1 MLPFRRIPVTS
12 LLLAAIVL
20 TFSVETLAS
29 GSLLGTADTVLVRM
43 GANEPSLF
51 WHGQYW
57 RLLTSV
63 FLHIGLMHLLFNGWA
78 LLQLGGLFEVALGS
92 ARMLVTFLVTGVLA
106 SFVSVL
112 WLGRPGQPGG
122 ISAGASGAIF
132 GLLGA
137 LIAFLG
143 RRRDRL
149 QPWAR
154 SLLSQLVFWAVI
166 NLILG
171 VTLPGID
178 NSAHLGGLASG
189 FLLGLTLRE
198 APHPIPEEA

>member
-43 GANEPSLF
+43 GANDPQLF
-51 WHGQYW
+51 WAGQYW

-63 FLHIGLMHLLFNGWA
+63 FLHIGLVHLLFNGWA

-92 ARMLVTFLVTGVLA
+92 PRMLVTFLVTGILA
-106 SFVSVL
+106 SFASVL
-112 WLGRPGQPGG
+112 WLGRTGQPGA

-137 LIAFLG
+137 LIAYLG

-154 SLLSQLVFWAVI
+154 SLLSQLVFWAVV

-178 NSAHLGGLASG
+178 NSAHLAGLAS
-189 FLLGLTLRE
+189 
-198 APHPIPEEA
+198 